1 MCARLSV
8 CCKGTFCVNFSFW
21 HIVFSMETN
30 LRSSSM
36 RYSSSKALPYME
48 VMPLRPRT
56 FSTTLSPYEL
66 FILCFFRVIITN
78 TEIFIHTHMYTHMHM
93 HTRRH
98 SPATHT
104 HTHTHTYVHT
114 LTRTRTWART
124 RTFFKFLPFFYQS
137 LKGHVPSQNVCA
149 LHRKVLL
156 DALQFFLEYVYS
168 LFAICQIKYFFLQAL
183 AELTCKIFTYTKYPF
198 SISFSKKKKEST
210 SVKT

>member
-104 HTHTHTYVHT
+104 HTHTHTYVH
-114 LTRTRTWART
+114 AH
-124 RTFFKFLPFFYQS
+124 S
-137 LKGHVPSQNVCA
+137 HAHVHGHVLALFSNSYLFFISPWRVTCLRRMCA
-149 LHRKVLL
+149 R
-156 DALQFFLEYVYS
+156 
-168 LFAICQIKYFFLQAL
+168 
-183 AELTCKIFTYTKYPF
+183 YT
-198 SISFSKKKKEST
+198 ERCC
-210 SVKT
+210 